1 MNLRAKK
8 CDMCGAPLTSL
19 KCDYCGTEYEDV
31 KNYIF
36 KKQLESNQQASI
48 NDLRRI
54 MLENMDKACCCNLKD
69 RERFLL
75 SQTNSALNLN
85 IFTLNEGRMII

>member
-19 KCDYCGTEYEDV
+19 KCDYCGTEYEDD

-36 KKQLESNQQASI
+36 EKLLESRQQANI
-48 NDLRRI
+48 DNLRQI
-54 MLENMDKACCCNLKD
+54 MLENMDKACCCNLED

-75 SQTNSALNLN
+75 LQTNSALNLN
-85 IFTLNEGRMII
+85 IFTLNEGRVII